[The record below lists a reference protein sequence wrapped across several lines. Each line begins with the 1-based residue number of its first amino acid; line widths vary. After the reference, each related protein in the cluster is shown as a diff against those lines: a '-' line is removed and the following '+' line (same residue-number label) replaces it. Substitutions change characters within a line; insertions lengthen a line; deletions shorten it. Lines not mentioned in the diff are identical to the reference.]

1 MEGLLQA
8 HSLYCLFNFDKMEIT
23 MLEKTHIIAPE
34 NMGLWAT
41 AAFILALLA
50 LVISFVNLYR
60 SSEMMAI
67 TQAEILML
75 NHKVGGA
82 GDAMAAPDAA
92 QKEMK

>member
-1 MEGLLQA
+1 
-8 HSLYCLFNFDKMEIT
+8 

-60 SSEMMAI
+60 TSEMMAI